1 VKRTKQE
8 WGFICLGLA
17 VGFLLGEVKQLMQ
30 PQSAPVWSSVFAV
43 LTLACLMLGFYLTGQ
58 DRTK

>member
-30 PQSAPVWSSVFAV
+30 PQSA
-43 LTLACLMLGFYLTGQ
+43 CLMLGFYLTGQ